1 MQRLNGER
9 TRLLL
14 TLLAVLVLGSLVAV
28 LRRRRSHR
36 KQASIDER
44 ARRTSPNDGPS
55 PEDDAELYVTLAS
68 LEEARMM
75 EHTAVV
81 MRGAGGGQVY
91 ATVPVKYVA
100 CDEATLTSL
109 VRALDA
115 VEGRRNGGT
124 VKFELAPIDSG
135 IAGGMGG
142 AAIVDGIWLHPR
154 LAAFGILP
162 FVTDVLHGRQSID
175 DVRPLLL
182 ARTPEARAQ
191 QGDARSA

>member
-14 TLLAVLVLGSLVAV
+14 TLLAVLVLGSLVVV
-28 LRRRRSHR
+28 LRRRRSRR
-36 KQASIDER
+36 KQASITDLASGSNRER
-44 ARRTSPNDGPS
+44 ESA
-55 PEDDAELYVTLAS
+55 PEDDGELYVTLAS

-75 EHTAVV
+75 EHTAVI

-100 CDEATLTSL
+100 CDEAALTSL

-124 VKFELAPIDSG
+124 VRFELAPIDSG
-135 IAGGMGG
+135 IEGGMGG
-142 AAIVDGIWLHPR
+142 AAIIDGIWLHPR
-154 LAAFGILP
+154 LANYGILP
-162 FVTDVLHGRQSID
+162 FVTDVVHGRQTID
-175 DVRPLLL
+175 DGPHLL
-182 ARTPEARAQ
+182 ARAPESRAQ
-191 QGDARSA
+191 GGDAKSA

>member
-1 MQRLNGER
+1 LNGER

-14 TLLAVLVLGSLVAV
+14 TVLAVLVLGSLVV
-28 LRRRRSHR
+28 GLRRRRRSR
-36 KQASIDER
+36 RRQSIIDRSVQAQE
-44 ARRTSPNDGPS
+44 P
-55 PEDDAELYVTLAS
+55 PEDDSELYVTLAS

-81 MRGAGGGQVY
+81 MRGAGGVQVY

-100 CDEATLTSL
+100 CDEATLASL

-115 VEGRRNGGT
+115 LEGRRNGGT

-135 IAGGMGG
+135 IEGGMGG

-154 LAAFGILP
+154 LANYGILP
-162 FVTDVLHGRQSID
+162 IVTDVVHGNQTFEA
-175 DVRPLLL
+175 VRSQLL
-182 ARTPEARAQ
+182 ARAQAARAQ
-191 QGDARSA
+191 GGDAPSA

>member
-1 MQRLNGER
+1 LNGER

-14 TLLAVLVLGSLVAV
+14 TLLAVLMLGSLVAV

-36 KQASIDER
+36 KRATIDGHLQSSSNEEE
-44 ARRTSPNDGPS
+44 PPE
-55 PEDDAELYVTLAS
+55 EDDSERYVTLGS

-115 VEGRRNGGT
+115 LEGRRNGGT

-135 IAGGMGG
+135 VEGGMGG
-142 AAIVDGIWLHPR
+142 APIVDGIWLHPR
-154 LAAFGILP
+154 LAKYGALP
-162 FVTDVLHGRQSID
+162 LVTDVLHGHRPFESI
-175 DVRPLLL
+175 RSQLLG
-182 ARTPEARAQ
+182 RTPEDRAK
-191 QGDARSA
+191 DSSERSA